1 MSLGIKPMEED
12 GMIETIVRLLYVNGE
27 SGMMNG

>member
-1 MSLGIKPMEED
+1 MEED